1 MTRKKT
7 DRKRSGAMT
16 GNVLPMSRIFEEFPV
31 EPGSLIPI
39 LQKSQEELGFISPQ
53 VVEQIASF
61 LGLTENE
68 IYGVASFYSQ
78 FRFIPKGR
86 HTITVCLGTACH
98 VRSGAI
104 LLEALERHLEIK
116 TGECTPD
123 RRFDLDAVACLGC
136 CALAPVVKID
146 NDIYGNMAVIKI
158 KELLEKYE

>member
-1 MTRKKT
+1 MTRKKAV
-7 DRKRSGAMT
+7 KERSGAMAS
-16 GNVLPMSRIFEEFPV
+16 NISPMAGILKEFPV

-39 LQKSQEELGFISPQ
+39 LQKSQEEFGFISPQ
-53 VVEQIASF
+53 VVERIAAF
-61 LGLTENE
+61 LRMTENE
-68 IYGVASFYSQ
+68 VYGVASFYSQ

-98 VRSGAI
+98 VRGGAI

-146 NDIYGNMAVIKI
+146 NNIYGNMAVIKI

>member
-1 MTRKKT
+1 MREKIVENRSVAMEKKQT
-7 DRKRSGAMT
+7 QMENILK
-16 GNVLPMSRIFEEFPV
+16 EFPV

-39 LQKSQEELGFISPQ
+39 LQKTQEKFSYISPQ
-53 VVEQIASF
+53 VVERISEF
-61 LGLTENE
+61 LKITENE

-98 VRSGAI
+98 VRNGGI
-104 LLEALERHLEIK
+104 LLEALERYLEIRS
-116 TGECTPD
+116 GECTPD

-146 NDIYGNMAVIKI
+146 ENIYGNMAVIKI

>member
-1 MTRKKT
+1 MREKIVENRSVEMENKQAHMEKT
-7 DRKRSGAMT
+7 LK
-16 GNVLPMSRIFEEFPV
+16 EFPI

-39 LQKSQEELGFISPQ
+39 LQKTQEVLGYISPQ
-53 VVEQIASF
+53 VVERISEF
-61 LGLTENE
+61 LKITENE

-98 VRSGAI
+98 VRNGGV
-104 LLEALERHLEIK
+104 LLEALERYLEIK
-116 TGECTPD
+116 SGECTPD

-136 CALAPVVKID
+136 CALAPVVTI
-146 NDIYGNMAVIKI
+146 NENIYGNMAVIKI